1 MPALRRRTFL
11 AGVAAVAAAHAADA
25 PSARPGCQAN
35 AWNLDPA
42 RFDLLLTALR
52 EMRELEFQGFETNIR
67 FVQPQLEHAAEARAR
82 LEASGLE
89 FVGAHTNLPEYEK
102 AGPESAAAAV
112 TKLAG
117 EARQFGARALVV
129 SHAGLS
135 ATGEFSEQ
143 ALAAKA
149 RALDLAGRRAA
160 DAGLVL
166 AYHNHQPEFRNGA
179 AEESALVRRTDPQL
193 VSLMFDI
200 GHAWLAY
207 PDAVAFFEAHHA
219 RVYGLHVRDFHNRVS
234 VPLGEGEFPLRK
246 LAGAI
251 RETGWHGWLI
261 DEEERPYDPDK
272 PGKRATG
279 PSRRT
284 MKAVF
289 GV

>member
-1 MPALRRRTFL
+1 MPTLSRRTFL
-11 AGVAAVAAAHAADA
+11 AGAAAMAAAHAADA
-25 PSARPGCQAN
+25 PPPRPGCQAN

-52 EMRELEFQGFETNIR
+52 EMKELEFQGFETNIR
-67 FVQPQLEHAAEARAR
+67 FLQPQLERAAEARGR
-82 LEASGLE
+82 IEAIGLE
-89 FVGAHTNLPEYEK
+89 FVGAHTNLPEYVK
-102 AGPESAAAAV
+102 AGPESAAATIA
-112 TKLAG
+112 KLAG
-117 EARQFGARALVV
+117 EARQFGARALVI
-129 SHAGLS
+129 SHSGLS
-135 ATGEFSEQ
+135 PTGEFSE
-143 ALAAKA
+143 AAVAAKA
-149 RALDLAGRRAA
+149 RAMDLAGRRAA

-179 AEESALVRRTDPQL
+179 AEATALVEHTDPKL

-207 PDAVAFFEAHHA
+207 PEAIAFFEAHHT
-219 RVYGLHVRDFHNRVS
+219 RVFGLHVRDFHNRVS

-246 LAGAI
+246 LADAI
-251 RETGWHGWLI
+251 RTTGWHGWLI
-261 DEEERPYDPDK
+261 DEEERPDQPDK